1 MNRIGAAVLLYLVA
15 LTPAFAAYTPIYAGI
30 QVDNISGSAL
40 LGYQVNKTYAIEAQ
54 YSKSDTHISQSGMT
68 SDTNTTTAG
77 LAAIAMLP
85 MKLNGG
91 SSYFLFVKA
100 GYARITKEES
110 YAIPASVTLT
120 FPYSGTV
127 SNTENRIFFGGG
139 AQYDF
144 YENVN
149 GRVGIDIVGDQRSV
163 YLGTIFKF

>member
-1 MNRIGAAVLLYLVA
+1 MNRIGAAVLLYLIA
-15 LTPAFAAYTPIYAGI
+15 LAPAFAAYTPIYAGV

-54 YSKSDTHISQSGMT
+54 YTKSDTHISQSGMN
-68 SDTNTTTAG
+68 SDTYITTAS
-77 LAAIAMLP
+77 LAALAMLP

-91 SSYFLFVKA
+91 SAYFLFVKA

-110 YAIPASVTLT
+110 YYIPTTVTLT

-127 SNTENRIFFGGG
+127 TNTENRIFFGAG

-144 YENVN
+144 YENIN

-163 YLGTIFKF
+163 NLGAIFKF